1 MSDQALMEVEDVRKQ
16 FSVSKGFFRRS
27 AGSLKAVDG
36 VSFKI
41 WPGMSYGLVGESG
54 CGKSTTAKMILR
66 LERPTSGKIRFQGQD
81 IYDLD
86 QVGKRSYRSS
96 VQAVFQDPWSSLNPR
111 MRVGS
116 IVSEPLEVNSSLT
129 RAEMRAKVASLL
141 QDVGLHP
148 SQAEL
153 YPHEF
158 SGGQRQRITIA
169 RALSLNPALI
179 VLDEPVSAL
188 DVSIRAQIMNLLKD
202 LQDRYNLS
210 YLLIAHNLSTVRH
223 MCDRVGVMYLG
234 KIVEEADDL
243 FENPLHPYTKAL
255 ISSALPSHPDMR
267 RDRVI
272 LAGEVP
278 SPLDPPPGCRF
289 NPRCSYVMPHC
300 SQLEPQLNEQSP
312 GHFVA
317 CHLYS
322 DDPSVR

>member
-1 MSDQALMEVEDVRKQ
+1 MSDQALIEVEDLTKY
-16 FSVSKGFFRRS
+16 FSVSTGLLRRS
-27 AGSLKAVDG
+27 AGSLRAVDG

-66 LERPTSGKIRFQGQD
+66 LERPTSGKIRFQGED

-86 QVGKRSYRSS
+86 QGGRRVYRSS

-116 IVSEPLEVNSSLT
+116 IISEPLEVNSSLT

-202 LQDRYNLS
+202 LQGRYNLS

-267 RDRVI
+267 RDRII

-289 NPRCSYVMPHC
+289 NPRCSYAMPHC
-300 SQLEPQLNEQSP
+300 SQLGPELSEQSP

-317 CHLYS
+317 CHLFPNDQS
-322 DDPSVR
+322 AR

>member
-1 MSDQALMEVEDVRKQ
+1 MSEQALIEVENLRKH
-16 FSVSKGFFRRS
+16 FSVSTGLLRRS

-36 VSFKI
+36 VSFRI

-66 LERPTSGKIRFQGQD
+66 LERPTSGQIRFRGEN
-81 IYDLD
+81 IYSLD
-86 QVGKRSYRSS
+86 QAGRRRYRSS

-116 IVSEPLEVNSSLT
+116 IIAEPLEVNSNLT
-129 RAEMRAKVASLL
+129 RAEMREKVASLL

-202 LQDRYNLS
+202 LQERYNLS

-243 FENPLHPYTKAL
+243 FDNPLHPYTKAL

-267 RDRVI
+267 RERVI

-278 SPLDPPPGCRF
+278 SPVDPPPGCRF
-289 NPRCSYVMPHC
+289 NPRCSYAMPHC
-300 SQLEPQLNEQSP
+300 SRLEPRLEEQAP
-312 GHFVA
+312 GHVVS

-322 DDPSVR
+322 DSPSVC

>member
-1 MSDQALMEVEDVRKQ
+1 MSDQALIEVEDVRKQ
-16 FSVSKGFFRRS
+16 FSVSTGFFRRS
-27 AGSLKAVDG
+27 AGSLRAVDG

-111 MRVGS
+111 MRVGG

-129 RAEMRAKVASLL
+129 RAEMRAKIASLL

-272 LAGEVP
+272 LTGEVP

-289 NPRCSYVMPHC
+289 NPRCSYAMPHC
-300 SQLEPQLNEQSP
+300 SQLGPPAQ
-312 GHFVA
+312 
-317 CHLYS
+317 
-322 DDPSVR
+322 